1 MAEDRVIDLLAS
13 SDSGETYAFDF
24 SVQGSCLVV
33 LVAIIGFEGEMPVRG
48 FEREKP
54 ALNGEKFNRIG
65 EVQLEHIA
73 DVAGSQLVALGQRE
87 TKSITLD
94 AMYRQTRSW
103 RWRDS
108 SPTAPRSP
116 GGWLLSEFNAVT

>member
-33 LVAIIGFEGEMPVRG
+33 LVAIIGFEREMPVRG

-54 ALNGEKFNRIG
+54 ALKGSGRRNRSHGTPCISRPARG
-65 EVQLEHIA
+65 
-73 DVAGSQLVALGQRE
+73 AGGILRQPPRGAQEGGC
-87 TKSITLD
+87 
-94 AMYRQTRSW
+94 YR
-103 RWRDS
+103 S
-108 SPTAPRSP
+108 SMR
-116 GGWLLSEFNAVT
+116 